1 MKGRGAILQK
11 TNQDMHS
18 WCLEIYSPGIE
29 IYPEIYP
36 YSLFPWIRR
45 GNWYH
50 SHVCMLQLW
59 SCILFVWSVKQT
71 KKKVLIVMLRI
82 YGRWWALESS
92 RMLSLFIFTV
102 QTWELYWF
110 FSLNPSTTKKVLVP
124 YLEKAERRRK
134 LEEFLDD
141 TVVSFKSGFE

>member
-71 KKKVLIVMLRI
+71 KKKSLNRHVEDLREVMSLGVFSYAKLIHIHCTNMRVVLIFFIEPLDNKESPRPVPWE
-82 YGRWWALESS
+82 GREKEK
-92 RMLSLFIFTV
+92 
-102 QTWELYWF
+102 TWGVPRWHCC
-110 FSLNPSTTKKVLVP
+110 VL
-124 YLEKAERRRK
+124 
-134 LEEFLDD
+134 
-141 TVVSFKSGFE
+141 